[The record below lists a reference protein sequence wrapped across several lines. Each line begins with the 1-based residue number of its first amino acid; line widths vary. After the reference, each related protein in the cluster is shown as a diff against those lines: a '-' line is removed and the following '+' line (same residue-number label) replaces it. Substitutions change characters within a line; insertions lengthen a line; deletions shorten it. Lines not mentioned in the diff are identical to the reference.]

1 MPLLYFPVLVLSVA
15 VLAWQAQYLDFVV
28 DDVFIPLRYAGN
40 LLAGEGMVFNPGERV
55 EGYTDF
61 LWVLLNALLLKLPV
75 NPLAAVRALAFA
87 CGVALLATTPLLYGR
102 FLSRRR
108 GVALLLVAPLIA
120 LSTPVALW
128 SSAGMETSLFC
139 LLVTAGLLLSLG
151 EGVSIA
157 AAAVCLLLAS
167 LTRPEGHLFAVLALA
182 GILWRRKG
190 EGRPLVDRTVLSA
203 AVLAGAVLLAYH
215 GWRLWYFGHLLPNT
229 FAAKVGSGEDQLLR
243 GLRYAGDFFRSGGS
257 ALLLLP
263 LWLLFSRRGDR
274 GVQTLMAV
282 TAIYVSYVVLVGGDS
297 MLAHRFIVPVLPVWL
312 CLAVAALEDAG
323 VSLEKRIRPSLIA
336 ALVVAAGLVLGG
348 LSLKT
353 GDGEFMEE
361 VRRRSGA
368 VRRWVEVGK
377 RLGRRLPPET
387 HIALGAVGAIPYYS
401 GFRTTDLFGLT
412 DPVIARTPSAQMGRG
427 LAGHERSNVGRVL
440 ERRPDYILSYVVLTD
455 VPLERDELGLLFRGT
470 PAERDLWGSAEVH
483 RLYRPASFNLDA
495 GYLNVL
501 ARRDGGG
508 NP

>member
-1 MPLLYFPVLVLSVA
+1 M
-15 VLAWQAQYLDFVV
+15 LAWQAHYLDFVV

-61 LWVLLNALLLKLPV
+61 LWVLLNALLLRLPA
-75 NPLAAVRALAFA
+75 NPLTAVRALSFA
-87 CGVALLATTPLLYGR
+87 CGIALLATTPFLYGR
-102 FLSRRR
+102 FFSRRR
-108 GVALLLVAPLIA
+108 GVVPLLVAPLIA

-151 EGVSIA
+151 EGIAIA
-157 AAAVCLLLAS
+157 AAAMCLLLAS

-182 GILWRRKG
+182 GVLWRRKG
-190 EGRPLVDRTVLSA
+190 EGQRLVDRTLLTA

-243 GLRYAGDFFRSGGS
+243 GLLYVGDFFRSGGS
-257 ALLLLP
+257 VLLLLP

-274 GVQTLMAV
+274 GVQTLMTVAG
-282 TAIYVSYVVLVGGDS
+282 IYLLYVVLVGGDS
-297 MLAHRFIVPVLPVWL
+297 MLAHRFIVPVVPLWL

-323 VSLEKRIRPSLIA
+323 VSLQKRIRPSLA
-336 ALVVAAGLVLGG
+336 VAVVVAAGLALGG
-348 LSLKT
+348 LSLRT
-353 GDGEFMEE
+353 GDGKFMKEA
-361 VRRRSGA
+361 RRRSDA
-368 VRRWVEVGK
+368 VSRWVGVGE
-377 RLGRRLPPET
+377 RLGRILPPET
-387 HIALGAVGAIPYYS
+387 HIALGAVGAIPYYT

-412 DPVIARTPSAQMGRG
+412 DPVIARTPSALMGRG
-427 LAGHERSNVGRVL
+427 FAGHERSNVGRVL
-440 ERRPDYILSYVVLTD
+440 ERRPDYIMSYVVLTD
-455 VPLERDELGLLFRGT
+455 VPLEGDKLGFLFRGT
-470 PAERDLWGSAEVH
+470 PAERDLWGSPEVH
-483 RLYRPASFNLDA
+483 RLYRPASLNLEA

-501 ARRDGGG
+501 ARRDGGEE
-508 NP
+508 P